1 MKKLLIIAIAAAFCS
16 ISQATTITASSIP
29 QMSYQYGYE
38 WGINLGSGVQ
48 LASASI
54 TLNATVANTTQGYL
68 FISLLDTTPVS
79 GITSTSGNT
88 EASPATDFWASQVT
102 GNNSA
107 GKPKYVSI
115 ATLHYGTSWGSGNND
130 GKTITINIT
139 GNALTDLNSYL
150 STSPRGFN
158 IGFDPDCIYNFS
170 SLSFTYTTR
179 SVVPDTASTVF
190 LLGAGLLGLEIFRRK
205 FALA

>member
-1 MKKLLIIAIAAAFCS
+1 MKRFYIIIGILAALCGSA
-16 ISQATTITASSIP
+16 QATTITASSIP

-48 LASASI
+48 LTSASI
-54 TLNATVANTTQGYL
+54 TLNATVANTTLGYL
-68 FISLLDTTPVS
+68 YVSLLDTTPVS
-79 GITSTSGNT
+79 GITSTSGNS
-88 EASPATDFWASQVT
+88 ESGTDFWSTKVT

-115 ATLHYGTSWGSGNND
+115 ATLDYGTGWGSGNKD
-130 GKTITINIT
+130 GKTVTINIT

-150 STSPRGFN
+150 STSPTGFN
-158 IGFDPDCIYNFS
+158 IGFDPDCIYTFS
-170 SLSFTYTTR
+170 SLCFTYTTR
-179 SVVPDTASTVF
+179 SVVPDTASTVL
-190 LLGAGLLGLEIFRRK
+190 LLGVGLLGLEIFRRK